1 MTVKKIF
8 NFKENYFYYF
18 LFIYLFICIYF
29 SLKVGITHDEAH
41 SSWVWELNRDKIEN
55 LFFNTKNN
63 VDILDTYHGYY
74 GIGFYLI
81 SAPLD
86 LFFSKLIDFKDV
98 NTEGAHLLIKHP
110 LVIIF
115 FVTAGIY
122 FKKIIFFTTKD
133 KFFSNISSIF
143 FLTYPYLLGHSFFNV
158 KDVPFMSVWLISTY
172 YIIKILSN
180 YFIKNRAKK
189 KDLIIFALLTS
200 FLISLRISGFLIFV
214 EYIIFLIFYIN
225 VFQLNFFSFIKKI
238 NKEIFVFSSIFLI
251 SLFLFYPNFWQDPLK
266 FFYSIDFMR
275 SHIQTVCTITLG
287 ECMKAQNLPS
297 SYIFIWLFF
306 KLPLIIIFGLLI
318 FPFIEKK
325 LFSKQQNIL
334 ILGSLITSIFL
345 ITFLLILLNVNL
357 YDELR
362 QVLFLVPLIMIISLI
377 LIFNYKKKLGTG
389 IISLFILFF
398 IYQNIKMFPYNYIWI
413 NNSNF
418 FLNVTKNFELDYWGV
433 STRNIGN
440 FFNKKKHIQ
449 DACIISNRNKDG
461 IKFFVINQA
470 TCFKPFSDL
479 HKKNIRPFY
488 VALTERAINKG
499 VPNKCEIVHQE
510 KVQMNF
516 SKENLILAKVFKC
529 D

>member
-1 MTVKKIF
+1 M
-8 NFKENYFYYF
+8 
-18 LFIYLFICIYF
+18 
-29 SLKVGITHDEAH
+29 
-41 SSWVWELNRDKIEN
+41 
-55 LFFNTKNN
+55 
-63 VDILDTYHGYY
+63 
-74 GIGFYLI
+74 
-81 SAPLD
+81 
-86 LFFSKLIDFKDV
+86 
-98 NTEGAHLLIKHP
+98 
-110 LVIIF
+110 
-115 FVTAGIY
+115 
-122 FKKIIFFTTKD
+122 
-133 KFFSNISSIF
+133 
-143 FLTYPYLLGHSFFNV
+143 
-158 KDVPFMSVWLISTY
+158 
-172 YIIKILSN
+172 
-180 YFIKNRAKK
+180 
-189 KDLIIFALLTS
+189 
-200 FLISLRISGFLIFV
+200 
-214 EYIIFLIFYIN
+214 
-225 VFQLNFFSFIKKI
+225 
-238 NKEIFVFSSIFLI
+238 
-251 SLFLFYPNFWQDPLK
+251 
-266 FFYSIDFMR
+266 
-275 SHIQTVCTITLG
+275 
-287 ECMKAQNLPS
+287 
-297 SYIFIWLFF
+297 
-306 KLPLIIIFGLLI
+306 IIIFGLLI

-449 DACIISNRNKDG
+449 DPCIISNRNKDG